1 MADKK
6 YLDHVRDRNNKIS
19 SSFCAA
25 KWYNSTVWLSNG
37 RTASCHHPQAH
48 YIPSKEIFDSPSAL
62 HNTNF
67 KKEIR
72 KQMLE
77 GTRPDECNYCWRV
90 EDADKEVHS
99 DRTYKSALY
108 TDKEIE
114 EIKNIPWDQD
124 VDPKTL
130 EISFDNLCNLA
141 CSYCNAEFSSTWSN
155 DIKKNGMY
163 KEMKTDG
170 GMTYQNDGSHAYA
183 FEPKRP
189 QDNFY
194 IRRFFE
200 WFDESLRYNLQE
212 LRVTGGEPTRSPQF
226 WELVEKCQDEKFK
239 FAVNSNL
246 IMDQK
251 RLDKLIDC
259 SKKFKEF
266 DLYTSC
272 EAHGDHAELL
282 RAGLDYNMW
291 LNNLK
296 QFAEKSNSTQI
307 TIMMTI
313 SWGCLFSITKFL
325 DDIIELKKQFNN
337 KNYFNLSVNLLR
349 FPSFQ
354 SVNVLPSI
362 IKQSKAD
369 EIDDWITNNKE
380 FLKADEANQLQ
391 RLVSYLRK
399 VDKSYDDTDTTEN
412 KENDFKKFFTQY
424 TERRNQDIIKIVN
437 DDNFTAW
444 WESINV

>member
-48 YIPSKEIFDSPSAL
+48 YIPSKEIFDSPAAL

-67 KKEIR
+67 KKEVR

-77 GTRPDECNYCWRV
+77 GTRPAECNYCWRV

-99 DRTYKSALY
+99 DRTYKSSLY

-170 GMTYQNDGSHAYA
+170 GMTYQNDGSHAYS
-183 FEPKRP
+183 FDPKRP

-282 RAGLDYNMW
+282 RAGLDYDMW
-291 LNNLK
+291 LTNLK
-296 QFAEKSNSTQI
+296 QFAEKANATQI

-337 KNYFNLSVNLLR
+337 RNYFNLSVNLLR

-354 SVNVLPSI
+354 SVNVLPNI

>member
-48 YIPSKEIFDSPSAL
+48 YIPSKEIFDSPAAL

-67 KKEIR
+67 KKEVR

-77 GTRPDECNYCWRV
+77 GTRPAECNYCWRV

-99 DRTYKSALY
+99 DRTYKSSLY

-170 GMTYQNDGSHAYA
+170 GMTYQNDGSHAYS
-183 FEPKRP
+183 FDPKRP

-282 RAGLDYNMW
+282 RAGLDYDMW
-291 LNNLK
+291 LTNLK
-296 QFAEKSNSTQI
+296 QFAEKSNATQI

-337 KNYFNLSVNLLR
+337 RNYFNLSVNLLR

-354 SVNVLPSI
+354 SVNVLPNI

>member
-48 YIPSKEIFDSPSAL
+48 YIPSKEIFDSPAAL

-67 KKEIR
+67 KKEVR

-77 GTRPDECNYCWRV
+77 GTRPAECNYCWRV

-99 DRTYKSALY
+99 DRTYKSSLY

-124 VDPKTL
+124 IDPKTL

-170 GMTYQNDGSHAYA
+170 GMTYQNDGSHAYS
-183 FEPKRP
+183 FDPKRP

-282 RAGLDYNMW
+282 RAGLDYDMW
-291 LNNLK
+291 LTNLK
-296 QFAEKSNSTQI
+296 QFAEKANATQI

-337 KNYFNLSVNLLR
+337 RNYFNLSVNLLR

-354 SVNVLPSI
+354 SVNVLPNI

>member
-6 YLDHVRDRNNKIS
+6 YLEHIRDRNNKIS

-48 YIPSKEIFDSPSAL
+48 YIPSKEIYDSPSAL
-62 HNTNF
+62 HNTSF
-67 KKEIR
+67 KKQVR
-72 KQMLE
+72 KEMLE
-77 GTRPDECNYCWRV
+77 GKRPEECNYCWRV
-90 EDADKEVHS
+90 EDADKTVHS
-99 DRTYKSALY
+99 DRTYKSSIY
-108 TDKEIE
+108 TDEEIE
-114 EIKNIPWDQD
+114 ELKSIPWDQD

-141 CSYCNAEFSSTWSN
+141 CSYCNAEFSSTWGN
-155 DIKKNGMY
+155 DIKKNGSY
-163 KEMKTDG
+163 KDMKTDG
-170 GMTYQNDGSHAYA
+170 GMTYQNDGAHAYA
-183 FEPKRP
+183 FDPKRP

-194 IRRFFE
+194 VKSFFK
-200 WFDESLRYNLQE
+200 WFDESLKYNLQE

-226 WELVEKCQDEKFK
+226 WELVDKCENEKFK

-251 RLDKLIDC
+251 RLDRLIDC
-259 SKKFKEF
+259 SKRFEKF

-272 EAHGDHAELL
+272 EATGEVAELL

-291 LNNLK
+291 LDNLR
-296 QFAEKSNSTQI
+296 QFATKASYTQI
-307 TIMMTI
+307 SIMMTI

-325 DDIIELKKQFNN
+325 DDIVSLKQEFNN
-337 KNYFNLSVNLLR
+337 KNCFNLSVNLLR

-354 SVNVLPSI
+354 SVNVLPNI

-369 EIDDWITNNKE
+369 EIDSWLISNGNM
-380 FLKADEANQLQ
+380 LKPDEVNQLQ
-391 RLVSYLRK
+391 RLVTYLRK
-399 VDKSYDDTDTTEN
+399 VEKSYDDKDTTDN

-424 TERRNQDIIKIVN
+424 TERRNQDIIKIIN
-437 DDNFTAW
+437 DENFTEW
-444 WESINV
+444 WEGINV